1 MKYKYKIKIHLAKTN
16 EELESILNNYGN
28 EGYRVFRVEK
38 TDHCIYEGG
47 ACKYTIYLEQ
57 KIKNEQSANK
67 HNKNQR

>member
-16 EELESILNNYGN
+16 DELESILNNYGD

-57 KIKNEQSANK
+57 KIKNEQSPNK
-67 HNKNQR
+67 HSKNKR